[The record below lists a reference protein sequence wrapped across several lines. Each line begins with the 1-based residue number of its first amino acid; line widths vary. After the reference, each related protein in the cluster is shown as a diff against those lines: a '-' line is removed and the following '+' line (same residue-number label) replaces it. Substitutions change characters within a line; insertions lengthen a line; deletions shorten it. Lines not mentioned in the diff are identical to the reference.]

1 MHSEKNQET
10 FPALDLQKENHRV
23 VKRAMNLFLV
33 LFLAFGFVLA
43 GGAAVLYRLDMRSY
57 IQELMTMEIHSLDL
71 QVATLDHELNS
82 VAGDVLFLAEENE
95 LMMHLDSG
103 NSALFDDMAREYERL
118 VRNRPSYDQTRYI
131 DSTGME
137 RVRVNNRDGFVE
149 SVPSSGLQDKG
160 NRYYFLDC
168 YALGERAIFLSPLD
182 LNVENGK
189 VESPPRPM
197 LRIGTPVFDSAG
209 RKRGIVLI
217 NYDASSLLQHILQ
230 SGVGSEGVS
239 MLLNADGYWLM
250 NPNRDKEWGFMFQDR
265 TDVTFARDYPDEWL
279 RMKGREEGQFRTDRG
294 LFTFR
299 TIHPHEDLK
308 RFCKTISALSPSP
321 KGHAPESY
329 HWILIS
335 RVLPE
340 TLDAYTRNLLFKL
353 FMGGGALFLVVA
365 FGAWNLAMAVS
376 RRRIYQAQLI
386 AMAMYDA
393 LTGLPNRKLF
403 FDRLDAGISNAQR
416 YGRKLALLYID
427 LDGFKQVNDT
437 MGHQAGDQLLIAVG
451 KALRKTVRKSD
462 TVARLGGDEFAVILS
477 EVGSADE
484 AVKVGEKIVEE
495 LCRPFKLHLGTAE
508 IGASVGVAVFPDH
521 EDSAAAL
528 VKLADKAMYESK
540 SKGRGT
546 CTVTGEASASG

>member
-10 FPALDLQKENHRV
+10 FPALNLQKENHRIV
-23 VKRAMNLFLV
+23 RRAMNLFLV

-43 GGAAVLYRLDMRSY
+43 GGAATLYRLDMRSY

-95 LMMHLDSG
+95 LMLHLDSG

-137 RVRVNNRDGFVE
+137 RVRVNNRDGFIE

-182 LNVENGK
+182 LNVENCK
-189 VESPPRPM
+189 IESPPRPM
-197 LRIGTPVFDSAG
+197 LRIGTPVFDSAR

-230 SGVGSEGVS
+230 SGIGSEGVS
-239 MLLNADGYWLM
+239 MLLNEDGYWLM
-250 NPNRDKEWGFMFQDR
+250 SPDRDKEWGFMYPDR
-265 TDVTFARDYPDEWL
+265 ADVTFARDYPDEWL
-279 RMKGREEGQFRTDRG
+279 RMKDREEGQFRTEKG
-294 LFTFR
+294 LFTFKV
-299 TIHPHEDLK
+299 IHPHEDLK
-308 RFCKTISALSPSP
+308 RFCKTISALSPSS
-321 KGHAPESY
+321 KGHAAESY

-365 FGAWNLAMAVS
+365 FGAWNLALAVS

-403 FDRLDAGISNAQR
+403 FDRLDAGISNAHR
-416 YGRKLALLYID
+416 YGRRLALLYID

-451 KALRKTVRKSD
+451 EALRKTVRKSD

-477 EVGSADE
+477 EVGNVGE
-484 AVKVGEKIVEE
+484 AAKVGGKIVDE
-495 LCRPFKLHLGTAE
+495 LCRPFKLRMGTAE

-521 EDSAAAL
+521 EESAAAL

-546 CTVTGEASASG
+546 CTVAGETSTPD